1 MRIKMF
7 TILAVLGL
15 VVAGTA
21 MAKGQVEEQSG
32 LPWKTVTLTGSVSFN
47 DWPNPEITVR
57 DGKTYELLVPRL
69 AVVDL
74 EVTEGQ
80 TITVE
85 GYAIEGTFRGAPN
98 DRQYIRVV
106 KAVIDGEEYTL
117 PDNMRMNPAGGK
129 RGGRDLAP
137 RGAAPDWGDAPNAG
151 RGR

>member
-7 TILAVLGL
+7 TMLVVLGL

-21 MAKGQVEEQSG
+21 MAKGQVEEHSG

-47 DWPNPEITVR
+47 DWPNPELTTR

-69 AVVDL
+69 AAADL

-85 GYAIEGTFRGAPN
+85 GYAVEGDFRGAPN
-98 DRQYIRVV
+98 DRQHIRVV

-117 PDNMRMNPAGGK
+117 PDNVRMNPSG
-129 RGGRDLAP
+129 REMGGRGSAP
-137 RGAAPDWGDAPNAG
+137 RGTAPDRGDAPNA
-151 RGR
+151 RRSR